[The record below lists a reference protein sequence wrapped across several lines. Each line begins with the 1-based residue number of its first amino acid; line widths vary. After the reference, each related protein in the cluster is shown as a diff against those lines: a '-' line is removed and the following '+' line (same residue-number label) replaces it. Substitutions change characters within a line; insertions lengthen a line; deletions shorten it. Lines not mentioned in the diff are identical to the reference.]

1 MENKCYFSIIIPVY
15 KVEAYLRQCVDSVLA
30 QTFRNFEVILVDDG
44 SPDKCPEIC
53 DEYAEKDTR
62 VTVIHKQNGGQA
74 SARNVGMKIAKG
86 QYLIF
91 LDSDDYWASETA
103 LEDIYGRAIS
113 TDYDIISLKY
123 TKYFEQT
130 NQFDTAYDPFSENDF
145 MSGKYDERLA
155 QLISRQIYD
164 SAPWNKAFKRK
175 LMDDCNLS
183 FVEGIRAED
192 IDWVARLSLVAS
204 SIGIV
209 EKPAHIYRKGRP
221 GAATSSWKLKTLV
234 DIKGSIER
242 CIEYPELKSKGR
254 VFLDAYYSY
263 LSYQY
268 VIWLAGSVIVKDK
281 EKKLLIKE
289 MYKLRWLL
297 KYDLNRKVRIARVVE
312 RIFGIR
318 LTRLLLGLYLGRK
331 M

>member
-30 QTFRNFEVILVDDG
+30 QTFRDFEVILVDDG

-53 DEYAEKDTR
+53 DEYAEKDGR
-62 VTVIHKQNGGQA
+62 VTVIHKQNGGLS
-74 SARNVGMKIAKG
+74 SARNAGMRFAAGK
-86 QYLIF
+86 YLIF
-91 LDSDDYWASETA
+91 LDSDDYWSSDTA
-103 LEDIYGRAIS
+103 LSDVYELAKAS
-113 TDYDIISLKY
+113 NFDIISIKY
-123 TKYFEQT
+123 IKYFQQT
-130 NQFDTAYDPFSENDF
+130 NQFDRFSDPFSEKDF
-145 MSGKYDERLA
+145 TDGHHEQRLS
-155 QLISRQIYD
+155 QLISRQLYD
-164 SAPWNKAFKRK
+164 TCAWNKVFKHQ
-175 LMDDCNLS
+175 LMETCDLY
-183 FVEGIRAED
+183 FTEGIISED
-192 IDWVARLSLVAS
+192 LDWAARLCLAAS

-209 EKPAHIYRKGRP
+209 ETPVHVYRKGRP
-221 GAATSSWKLKTLV
+221 GAITSTWKLKTLV

-281 EKKLLIKE
+281 QKKLLIKE